1 MHGGVLDRALLHL
14 GDAARD
20 GDHDAGTDE
29 PALAVGLLDEVAEHR
44 LGDLEVGDDTIR
56 AAEHSLGLV
65 ADGENLGGAGL
76 DGDDGGFAKHD
87 PLVLDEDKSVGGA
100 EIDADVTGEKSEE

>member
-1 MHGGVLDRALLHL
+1 M
-14 GDAARD
+14 
-20 GDHDAGTDE
+20 
-29 PALAVGLLDEVAEHR
+29 GLLDEVAEHR
-44 LGDLEVGDDTIR
+44 LGDLEVGDDTILEGADRGDAAGR